1 MKTSIIGYP
10 RIGALRELKFASEKY
25 FRQEITAEEL
35 LETAKNIRLKS
46 RTVQKENGIDYIPS
60 NDFSFYDNML
70 DAAVLMN
77 AVPER
82 YRALEL
88 PELDTYFAMARGY
101 QGKNGDVKALAM
113 KKWFN
118 TNYHYMVPGID
129 DSTEIKLAGT
139 KPFDEFLEA
148 QKSGIKTK
156 PVIIGAFT
164 FLKLARF
171 TGNKSI
177 ADFADAVSSAYC
189 NYLAK
194 LSELGAEWAEF
205 DEPYLVTDLS
215 AEDISLFVLLYNTK
229 EPLNKKHSNKRI
241 HVPKTRMTN
250 YTIIPQKTSFF
261 HVFPPQMRSITLKR
275 ADLPLG
281 WAKIFLNT
289 LHHKQIYT
297 RKQYIQFI

>member
-35 LETAKNIRLKS
+35 LETAKNIRLKN

-82 YRALEL
+82 YRALDL
-88 PELDTYFAMARGY
+88 PKLDTYFAMARGY

-118 TNYHYMVPGID
+118 TNYHYMVPEFE

-171 TGNKSI
+171 TGNKGI
-177 ADFADAVSSAYC
+177 
-189 NYLAK
+189 
-194 LSELGAEWAEF
+194 
-205 DEPYLVTDLS
+205 
-215 AEDISLFVLLYNTK
+215 
-229 EPLNKKHSNKRI
+229 
-241 HVPKTRMTN
+241 
-250 YTIIPQKTSFF
+250 
-261 HVFPPQMRSITLKR
+261 
-275 ADLPLG
+275 
-281 WAKIFLNT
+281 
-289 LHHKQIYT
+289 LHHLGPLYGLHSFLRSRGDNG
-297 RKQYIQFI
+297 RKRLP